1 MPLKKLFTTISI
13 LVFAQLLFAQVSQED
28 SLKRLLKNAK
38 DNEKL
43 QILFKLSE
51 LRETDPEGIGYAKD
65 AIDVA
70 KKLDDKAKFEA
81 EYNLAFTYSSQNQ
94 PDNEK
99 ALKGF
104 FKSLEISNKSN
115 YLTGKFRALRAISE
129 FYLDLDSLTLAKK
142 TANQLL
148 SLASE
153 KDSIKHQANAY
164 FILGDLCDRMGHPDS
179 ALILMNRSLEL
190 RTNLGDQEDIAVTY
204 NRIGRLYYNLA
215 DYQKSIECYTKAITI
230 RETLNDPEGLAVAYY
245 NFGRTLTNIG
255 NYQPALEQFQK
266 ALQTFEKT
274 KNDEGI
280 ANSCNGIGMVYENL
294 SQSTLA
300 VKDNE
305 ANYRKG
311 LEYYQRSLEL
321 FQKIN
326 YRSQEGRTL
335 QNIANLYSR
344 LATNQF
350 VAQYGEKWED
360 SLIKIPSKTILP
372 SFEKSLEYYKKSLDI
387 FKETKEED
395 QISTVS
401 INIGTAYSTIRDWN
415 KANKYLSEGLEI
427 ARKLNLPYE
436 KAMALFALGES
447 YLRQKNM
454 AQAEANFLESAKLSK
469 ELEMRDN
476 ERYCYERLS
485 TLYEDIGET
494 QKALTYHKLSV
505 KIKDE
510 IFTEKSQKAIT
521 EMQTKYETEKKD
533 AAFKLQESIIKRQK
547 LQIIGAVIGVVLVLL
562 VALLLLKM
570 IKEKQKAN
578 RILEEKNELITLQK
592 KEITDSIRY
601 ASRIQRAILPSDDI
615 LLQTLPQH
623 FVVFLPRDIV
633 SGDFFWL
640 SQNGGKIVIVAAD
653 CTGHGVPG
661 AFMSMLGVSF
671 LYEIVNKEGIMQPAS
686 ILNYLRDH
694 VKHTLSQTGK
704 KDEAKDGMDI
714 SLCVFDPKEMK
725 LEWSGAYN
733 PLYLIRNGE
742 LIEYKADKMPIAIHM
757 NDHMSFTNHEIA
769 LQKGDSFYIS
779 SDGYADQFGG
789 TEGRKFMSKKYKE
802 MLLQIYDKP
811 MEEQKS
817 LILKAHLDWKGHH
830 EQVDDILVMGVRV

>member
-1 MPLKKLFTTISI
+1 FITISI
-13 LVFAQLLFAQVSQED
+13 LLVAQILLGQVNQED
-28 SLKRLLKNAK
+28 SLKQILKNSK
-38 DNEKL
+38 DYEKL

-51 LRETDPEGIGYAKD
+51 IRETDPEGIEYAKD
-65 AIDVA
+65 AISVA
-70 KKLDDKAKFEA
+70 EKLDDKAKSDA
-81 EYNLAFTYSSQNQ
+81 EYNLAFTYSSQD
-94 PDNEK
+94 DNEK

-104 FKSLEISNKSN
+104 YKSLDISDKSN
-115 YLTGKFRALRAISE
+115 YLFGKFRALRAISE
-129 FYLDLDSLTLAKK
+129 FYLYLDSLELAHK
-142 TANQLL
+142 TAKQLL
-148 SLASE
+148 SLAT
-153 KDSIKHQANAY
+153 KNDSVKHQANAY
-164 FILGDLCDRMGHPDS
+164 FILGDLFDRNGQPDS
-179 ALILMNRSLEL
+179 ALFLLSKSLDL
-190 RTNLGDQEDIAVTY
+190 SKSINSKEDIAVTY
-204 NRIGRLYYNLA
+204 NRIGRFYFDKA
-215 DYQKSIECYTKAITI
+215 DYPKSIDCYTNAITI
-230 RETLNDPEGLAVAYY
+230 RETLNDPEGLAIAYY
-245 NFGRTLTNIG
+245 NFGNTYTYIG
-255 NYQPALEQFQK
+255 NYQLALEQYQK
-266 ALQTFEKT
+266 ALQTFEKIG
-274 KNDEGI
+274 NNEGI
-280 ANSCNGIGMVYENL
+280 AKSCNGIGMVYENL

-300 VKDNE
+300 VKANE
-305 ANYRKG
+305 ANYKKG
-311 LEYYQRSLEL
+311 LEYYLRSLDI
-321 FQKIN
+321 FQKLK
-326 YRSQEGRTL
+326 YRPEEGRAM

-350 VAQYGEKWED
+350 AAQYGEEWMD
-360 SLIKIPSKTILP
+360 SLVKLPSKTIQA
-372 SFEKSLEYYKKSLDI
+372 SFETSIEYYKKSLEI
-387 FKETKEED
+387 FNETKEED
-395 QISTVS
+395 QISTAS
-401 INIGTAYSTIRDWN
+401 INIGTAYSTIRDWK
-415 KANKYLSEGLEI
+415 KANKYLNEALEL

-436 KAMALFALGES
+436 TAKALFALGES
-447 YLRQKNM
+447 NLWQKNM
-454 AQAEANFLESAKLSK
+454 PQAEANLLECLTLSK
-469 ELEMRDN
+469 KLKMKDD

-485 TLYEDIGET
+485 TLYEDLGDI
-494 QKALTYHKLSV
+494 QKALNYNKLAV
-505 KIKDE
+505 RIKDK

-533 AAFKLQESIIKRQK
+533 LALNLQESVIKRQK
-547 LQIIGAVIGVVLVLL
+547 LTIIGAIIGVVLVLL

-601 ASRIQRAILPSDDI
+601 ASRIQRAILPSDEM

-686 ILNYLRDH
+686 ILNFLRDH

-714 SLCVFDPKEMK
+714 SLCVFDPHEMK
-725 LEWSGAYN
+725 LEWAGAYN

-789 TEGRKFMSKKYKE
+789 ADGRKFMSKKYKE
-802 MLLQIYDKP
+802 LLLQICNKP
-811 MEEQKS
+811 MDEQKS
-817 LILKAHLDWKGHH
+817 IILKEHLDWKGHH